1 MKYIHQLKNSRKQ
14 ALSKSQ
20 ARRIKCALIDTV
32 NNYQYT
38 KDDIDRV
45 VQEKNKIIVA
55 RNIGLEKT
63 RIEIEVLAA
72 SEALAE
78 AQNTLNGLQKNS
90 SGEEPNEGK
99 TVIAQNNLI
108 EVKKKT

>member
-20 ARRIKCALIDTV
+20 ARHIKCALIVTV
-32 NNYQYT
+32 NNYQHT
-38 KDDIDRV
+38 KYDIDWV

-90 SGEEPNEGK
+90 SGEEPYEGK

-108 EVKKKT
+108 EVKKT